1 MKRQWIPM
9 LGLAVVMSM
18 CFSACGGAD
27 KRESSS
33 DKRKN
38 IIVGLEG
45 DYTPYNWTTLS
56 TSDESLIHPFTGQS
70 GYAAGYDVL
79 MAKRIADEM
88 GVELEIKKISWD
100 GLILALESNNIDLII
115 AGMSP
120 TQERMRAISFSD
132 PYFVDTPEL
141 VIVVRKDGNY
151 VNATTRADFANAMIT
166 AQQGTYHADL
176 LEQLPSKKATLL
188 TDYVALMQSLK
199 SGVVDGYIAERV
211 VAEEHLRANSDF
223 TMVQLSGEEALV
235 IPTEQGTTAIGLRK
249 SDQQLREEVNQALAK
264 ISEEERREMME
275 HAKSAAAML

>member
-9 LGLAVVMSM
+9 LGLAVAISM

-27 KRESSS
+27 KRESSTE
-33 DKRKN
+33 KRRT

-56 TSDESLIHPFTGQS
+56 TSDAELIYPFTGQT

-79 MAKRIADEM
+79 MAKRIAQEIGAD
-88 GVELEIKKISWD
+88 LEIKKISWD
-100 GLILALESNNIDLII
+100 GLILALESKSIDLII

-141 VIVVRKDGNY
+141 VIVVRNDGDY
-151 VNATTRADFANAMIT
+151 TTATTRADFANAMIT
-166 AQQGTYHADL
+166 AQQGTYHADI

-188 TDYVALMQSLK
+188 TDFVALMQSLK

-211 VAEEHLRANSDF
+211 VAEEHLRAHPEF
-223 TMVQLSGEEALV
+223 HLVQLTGKEALV
-235 IPTEQGTTAIGLRK
+235 IPSEQGTTAIGLRK
-249 SDQQLREEVNQALAK
+249 NDHQLRTEINAALAK
-264 ISEEERREMME
+264 ISEEERRAMMD
-275 HAKSAAAML
+275 HAKIAASML